1 METMNDRVTI
11 HTLQEMKQ
19 RGEPIAMLTAYDCPT
34 AALLDQA
41 GIDVIL
47 VGDTLGMVVHGFE
60 TTLPVTMDMMVL
72 HCQAVTRGAKR
83 PLIIADMPFMSYQT
97 SPEDALRNAARL
109 LAEGGAGAVK
119 VEGGQTTAPTI
130 RALVDAGI
138 AVMGHIGL
146 TPQSVSVFGGY
157 KTQGKSLDAARKLVA
172 DAHAIEE
179 AGAFALVI
187 EAIPARLAALI
198 TDRLGIPTI
207 GIGAGAG
214 CDGQVL
220 VTHDLLGL
228 FERFTPRFVKQY
240 ANLSTTLRDAF
251 AAYCADVRA
260 GEFPGKEHE
269 FSFSDELWSEIFG
282 EFES

>member
-1 METMNDRVTI
+1 MSDRVTI

-19 RGEPIAMLTAYDCPT
+19 RGERIAMLTAYDYPI

-41 GIDVIL
+41 GIDIIL

-83 PLIIADMPFMSYQT
+83 PLIVD
-97 SPEDALRNAARL
+97 
-109 LAEGGAGAVK
+109 AVK
-119 VEGGQTTAPTI
+119 LEGGQTIAPTV
-130 RALVDAGI
+130 RAMVDTGI

-146 TPQSVSVFGGY
+146 TPQSVSGFGGY
-157 KTQGKSLDAARKLVA
+157 KTQGKSIEAARRLIA
-172 DAHAIEE
+172 DADAIEE

-198 TDRLGIPTI
+198 SGRLSIPTI
-207 GIGAGAG
+207 GIGAGGG

-228 FERFTPRFVKQY
+228 FDRFTPRFVKKY
-240 ANLSTTLRDAF
+240 ASLSTTLRDAF

-260 GEFPGKEHE
+260 GEFPAREHE
-269 FSFSDELWSEIFG
+269 FAFSDELWSEIAD
-282 EFES
+282 EFAPLQTAKDDDPAGRLGVSLSAKHPRRGREGKAR